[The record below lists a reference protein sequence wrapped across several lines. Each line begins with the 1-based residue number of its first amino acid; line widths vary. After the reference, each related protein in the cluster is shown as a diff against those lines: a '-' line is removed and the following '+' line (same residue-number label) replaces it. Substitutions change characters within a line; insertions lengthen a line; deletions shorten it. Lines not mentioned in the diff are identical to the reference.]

1 MELQFIIQFTI
12 EIIIIY
18 ILTAFVSVFVKRNQ
32 EFRTPIIF
40 GLMYGNY
47 ILFRNLMYNNYTL
60 F

>member
-12 EIIIIY
+12 EVIIIY
-18 ILTAFVSVFVKRNQ
+18 ILASFVSVFVKRNQ

-40 GLMYGNY
+40 GLMYGYY
-47 ILFRNLMYNNYTL
+47 ILFRNLMYGNYI